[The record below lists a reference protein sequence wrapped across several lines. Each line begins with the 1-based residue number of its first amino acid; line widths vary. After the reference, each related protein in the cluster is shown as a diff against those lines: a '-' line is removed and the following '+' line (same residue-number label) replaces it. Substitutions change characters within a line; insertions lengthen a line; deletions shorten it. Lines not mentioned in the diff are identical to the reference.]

1 MIKILTSYK
10 YFKIVKIAVHLFK
23 HTKTF
28 RVFGKHKAKKIKVE
42 YLRYNNFPFLEIKT
56 LWMLNARSNRPV
68 FWNIFLKLF
77 GKYLWCSP
85 NISKLFNRPPEN
97 RFNNRQYTTH
107 IEQLIDALSQ
117 FMCLYFLYQNGFFT
131 ISGNPQN
138 FWLHRTTLIGKSLME
153 RSWVFPRLL
162 K

>member
-1 MIKILTSYK
+1 
-10 YFKIVKIAVHLFK
+10 
-23 HTKTF
+23 
-28 RVFGKHKAKKIKVE
+28 
-42 YLRYNNFPFLEIKT
+42 
-56 LWMLNARSNRPV
+56 MLNARSSRPV
-68 FWNIFLKLF
+68 FWKIFLKF
-77 GKYLWCSP
+77 SGKYLWCNH

-138 FWLHRTTLIGKSLME
+138 CWLQGTTLLGKPLME
-153 RSWVFPRLL
+153 CSLVFSFFPRLL
-162 K
+162 KQIKNPENFLILKSITKHNKIVLLK